1 MDDWRMLHQLS
12 VQLLNSDS
20 TSSKLQRI
28 LAALIGFHKTFKA
41 TISLLDPATQLMT
54 VRASIGI
61 DEAEV
66 REFSGIPPG
75 QGLCGAGFAR
85 GRRTVID
92 NFQTDDTC
100 GDFSAWAVR
109 HGIAAGYATP
119 LFDAMGKSLGVITV
133 YFATPYVPE
142 QREIEL
148 TEICAGTI
156 ASILEREA
164 IETRLRAEKDRR
176 DDVLSG
182 MGEALCIVDHDFI
195 VLEMNAAALRINKRT
210 AEEMI
215 GRSHWELW
223 PETMH
228 SPLGHA
234 YRRAMQERIPARLEN
249 VWTDPEGTTAW
260 FELTAVP
267 ITEGLALYFRDITER
282 KLADQA
288 IADAGKRY
296 KVLSETVSDLVWHAD
311 SFGKP
316 IDDTQSWRRYTGNY
330 SAELRWIDSVHPDD
344 CSMVQNA
351 WRQYL
356 EEGRPAEHV
365 FRVRRADGQYRYLL
379 SRAVPLKDASG
390 AVREWIG
397 TCSDITDD
405 IMHQETMRLA
415 DERKNQ
421 FLAILSHELR
431 NPLAATGMAAKLIG
445 SPNAT
450 IGRAVHLSEVIQRQ
464 VGHMSRLV
472 EDLIDVS
479 RVSEGLIILQKEP
492 VDIVAIAKEA
502 TEQIRPMV
510 SAKNHTLTLDLPVS
524 PCILTGDR
532 TRLVQVLT
540 NLLSNAARYTPANG
554 IIRLQI
560 AAAFD
565 AITIRVIDNG
575 IGIDAESISSLFDF
589 YTQAER
595 SSDRKNG
602 GLGLGLALVKS
613 LVDLHRGTI
622 DVISDGEGLGSTFQ
636 LTLPRQPDGSL
647 LGAALATRNEHTNGK
662 P

>member
-1 MDDWRMLHQLS
+1 MLEQPDMDDWKMLHQLS
-12 VQLLNSDS
+12 VQLLNADS
-20 TSSKLQRI
+20 TSSKLQRVM
-28 LAALIGFHKTFKA
+28 AAVVRFHNTSRA

-61 DEAEV
+61 DETEV
-66 REFSGIPPG
+66 TAFSGVPLG
-75 QGLCGAGFAR
+75 QGLCGTGFAH

-92 NFQTDDTC
+92 DFQTNHAC
-100 GDFSAWAVR
+100 GDFRTWAVR

-133 YFATPYVPE
+133 YFDTPYSPE

-148 TEICAGTI
+148 TDICAGTI
-156 ASILEREA
+156 ASILEREG
-164 IETRLRAEKDRR
+164 IEAKLRAERDRR

-182 MGEALCIVDHDFI
+182 MGEGLCIVDHDFI
-195 VLEMNAAALRINKRT
+195 VLEMNAAAIRINKRP

-223 PETMH
+223 PDTTH
-228 SPLGHA
+228 SPVGYA
-234 YRRAMQERIPARLEN
+234 YRRAMQERAPARLEN
-249 VWTDPEGTTAW
+249 SWTDPDGMTAW
-260 FELTAVP
+260 YELTAVP
-267 ITEGLALYFRDITER
+267 INEGLALYFRDITER
-282 KLADQA
+282 KRAEQA
-288 IADAGKRY
+288 VVDAGERY

-311 SFGKP
+311 SNGKP
-316 IDDTQSWRRYTGNY
+316 IEDMQSWRRYTGNY

-344 CSMVQNA
+344 CLMVQKA
-351 WRQYL
+351 WKQYL
-356 EEGRPAEHV
+356 EEARPAEQA

-379 SRAVPLKDASG
+379 SRAVPLKDDSG
-390 AVREWIG
+390 SVREWIG
-397 TCSDITDD
+397 TCSDITDE
-405 IMHQETMRLA
+405 IMYQETLRLA

-431 NPLAATGMAAKLIG
+431 NPLAATGMAAKLIN
-445 SPNAT
+445 SPNAAT
-450 IGRAVHLSEVIQRQ
+450 ERAVHLSEVILRQ

-479 RVSEGLIILQKEP
+479 RVSEGLIVLQKEP
-492 VDIVAIAKEA
+492 VDIVAIANEA
-502 TEQIRPMV
+502 AEQIRPMI
-510 SAKNHTLTLDLPVS
+510 SAKNHILTLDLPFS
-524 PCILTGDR
+524 PCMMTGDR

-540 NLLSNAARYTPANG
+540 NLLSNAARYTPAGG
-554 IIRLQI
+554 IIRLHV

-575 IGIDAESISSLFDF
+575 IGINAESIPSLFDF

-613 LVDLHRGTI
+613 LIELHHGTI
-622 DVISDGEGLGSTFQ
+622 NVMSDGEGLGSTFQ
-636 LTLPRQPDGSL
+636 VTLPRRPHG
-647 LGAALATRNEHTNGK
+647 
-662 P
+662 